1 MTSHLAPPPVLRQ
14 RKSFTGL
21 IERRA
26 RAEAAA
32 AAVGQQPR
40 IVSDLF
46 FRFESPGAGS
56 SRHPSVSPSKPRTG
70 GDSEQR
76 PAKVGHRLQDKIAEL
91 DFRARTAILE
101 KNTLHDELTAL
112 QNESSEF
119 LITTNASEHA
129 RGRLTSLPGRSAE
142 REAAL
147 RVALERAEACIKGGT
162 DQGQNS
168 VVLQRK
174 LEDLERLHA
183 DATRKHVMES
193 EGLRRKLEQ
202 AQRTVME
209 QEGLILLQ
217 HQRATEKD
225 TAMVSLEATVAK
237 QEAELESLKVQLRE
251 AEIRQLA
258 GRNAVDTLSHE
269 RRRHE
274 ATKAKLKA
282 LQATLNP
289 ESGRKPGDSSAAQ
302 TKLSVMEGNF
312 STLEHKYTE
321 LKSAARTLADE
332 YEVQSAEVDAMCRLL
347 TDLTAAYG
355 RLASQHRVDNHTFE
369 ALKFEKNRLQLQLAA
384 LERLLAQREARLDDL
399 EEMVE
404 ESRDARR
411 IMEAALVDSEV
422 EIDMLRER
430 IEEDRSSQE
439 TREQDSYRLLNEFI
453 EAFIQWEADEVSGER
468 ARAEGEIQS
477 LRAIN
482 NTLEESLRNGD
493 DLEKK
498 LSKMEVRFTTLQV
511 QSNAKAAA
519 QHATLGELAPKRAD
533 LSEARSSLVVVQAR
547 PEQVEGRAD
556 VVRLAPVPEEEP
568 ERSRDEGGTGQITQP
583 DPQPEASS
591 SALQSPNDADWEQ
604 SHESLTREAATLL
617 SQKSLAEGEVKRL
630 RELNDAILG
639 RAKSGQRSPYMR

>member
-70 GDSEQR
+70 GDPEQR
-76 PAKVGHRLQDKIAEL
+76 PLKVGHRLQDKIAEL
-91 DFRARTAILE
+91 DIRARTAILE

-112 QNESSEF
+112 QHECRR
-119 LITTNASEHA
+119 T
-129 RGRLTSLPGRSAE
+129 GE

-147 RVALERAEACIKGGT
+147 RVALERAEACLKGDT
-162 DQGQNS
+162 DRGQNS

-202 AQRTVME
+202 ALKTVME

-217 HQRATEKD
+217 HRRATEKD
-225 TAMVSLEATVAK
+225 TAIVSLEATVAK

-282 LQATLNP
+282 LQASFNP
-289 ESGRKPGDSSAAQ
+289 DQTRKTGDSSAAQ
-302 TKLSVMEGNF
+302 SKLSLMEANF
-312 STLEHKYTE
+312 SALEYKYTE

-355 RLASQHRVDNHTFE
+355 QLASQHRVDNRTFE
-369 ALKFEKNRLQLQLAA
+369 GLKFEKNRLQLQLAA
-384 LERLLAQREARLDDL
+384 LERLLAQREAQLDDL

-404 ESRDARR
+404 ESRDERR
-411 IMEAALVDSEV
+411 IMEAALVDSEG

-430 IEEDRSSQE
+430 IEEDRSLQE
-439 TREQDSYRLLNEFI
+439 TRERDSYRLLNEFI

-482 NTLEESLRNGD
+482 DTLEESLRNGD

-498 LSKMEVRFTTLQV
+498 VSKMEVRFTTLQV
-511 QSNAKAAA
+511 QSNPKAAA
-519 QHATLGELAPKRAD
+519 HHATLEEPATKRAD
-533 LSEARSSLVVVQAR
+533 LAETRSSFIAVRARS
-547 PEQVEGRAD
+547 EQVEGRAD
-556 VVRLAPVPEEEP
+556 VVRLEAVPEEEP
-568 ERSRDEGGTGQITQP
+568 ERSRDEDGVGQITQP
-583 DPQPEASS
+583 DPQTEVGS
-591 SALQSPNDADWEQ
+591 SALQSPNDAEWEQ

>member
-1 MTSHLAPPPVLRQ
+1 
-14 RKSFTGL
+14 
-21 IERRA
+21 
-26 RAEAAA
+26 
-32 AAVGQQPR
+32 
-40 IVSDLF
+40 
-46 FRFESPGAGS
+46 
-56 SRHPSVSPSKPRTG
+56 
-70 GDSEQR
+70 
-76 PAKVGHRLQDKIAEL
+76 
-91 DFRARTAILE
+91 
-101 KNTLHDELTAL
+101 
-112 QNESSEF
+112 
-119 LITTNASEHA
+119 
-129 RGRLTSLPGRSAE
+129 
-142 REAAL
+142 
-147 RVALERAEACIKGGT
+147 
-162 DQGQNS
+162 
-168 VVLQRK
+168 
-174 LEDLERLHA
+174 
-183 DATRKHVMES
+183 MES

-202 AQRTVME
+202 AQKTVMD

-217 HQRATEKD
+217 QQRATEKD
-225 TAMVSLEATVAK
+225 TVIVSLEATVAK

-282 LQATLNP
+282 LQASLNP

-302 TKLSVMEGNF
+302 SKLSMMEENF
-312 STLEHKYTE
+312 SALEHKYTE

-355 RLASQHRVDNHTFE
+355 HLASQHRVDNRTFE
-369 ALKFEKNRLQLQLAA
+369 DLKFEKNRLQLQLAA
-384 LERLLAQREARLDDL
+384 LERVLAEREAQLDDL

-411 IMEAALVDSEV
+411 IMEAALVDSEG

-439 TREQDSYRLLNEFI
+439 TRERDSYRLLNEFI

-482 NTLEESLRNGD
+482 NVSVQLARELHQLYISRSKTLEESLRNGD

-511 QSNAKAAA
+511 QSNPKAAA
-519 QHATLGELAPKRAD
+519 HHATLEEHAPKRPD
-533 LSEARSSLVVVQAR
+533 LAGTRSSFTSVQAR
-547 PEQVEGRAD
+547 VEQFEGRAD
-556 VVRLAPVPEEEP
+556 VARLEPVPEEES
-568 ERSRDEGGTGQITQP
+568 ERSREGSGIVQVIQP
-583 DPQPEASS
+583 DPQ
-591 SALQSPNDADWEQ
+591 
-604 SHESLTREAATLL
+604 T
-617 SQKSLAEGEVKRL
+617 EV
-630 RELNDAILG
+630 G
-639 RAKSGQRSPYMR
+639 R

>member
-482 NTLEESLRNGD
+482 NVSVQLARELGRLYISRSKTLEESLRNGD

-583 DPQPEASS
+583 DPQPEAS
-591 SALQSPNDADWEQ
+591 
-604 SHESLTREAATLL
+604 R
-617 SQKSLAEGEVKRL
+617 
-630 RELNDAILG
+630 
-639 RAKSGQRSPYMR
+639 